1 MLTAAQKTMQRTTS
15 VTVGLLFVAAL
26 AAAAVLAWVVYAR
39 RLGELAIQHRMPA
52 ISAYDVFARSG
63 GLLAY
68 GARYEEQAIRAAA
81 LIDRIVK
88 GASPADLPV
97 EQPTRFALVV
107 NLRTAKAL
115 GLTMPDSILLRADEV
130 IE

>member
-1 MLTAAQKTMQRTTS
+1 MKDRRS
-15 VTVGLLFVAAL
+15 FL